1 MKFDFTKMHGIGND
15 YVYVNCMDRELEKPE
30 EIAIA
35 VSPRHFS
42 VGSDGLIM
50 ICASEDVG
58 NADPQAL
65 VMAVNASLA
74 VERVGMPE
82 AQIILAQA
90 VTYIATA
97 PKSNRSCEAVFQA
110 MQEVQATGDLP
121 IPAHLQDAHYKGAAK
136 LGHGTGY
143 KYAHDYPNDYVEQQY
158 LPYELS
164 GREFYQPS
172 GNGYEVKIREHMA
185 RIKKEA
191 AEASSKN
198 KES

>member
-1 MKFDFTKMHGIGND
+1 
-15 YVYVNCMDRELEKPE
+15 
-30 EIAIA
+30 
-35 VSPRHFS
+35 
-42 VGSDGLIM
+42 M

-110 MQEVQATGDLP
+110 MQEVQATGD
-121 IPAHLQDAHYKGAAK
+121 PADPRTFCRMHIIKERK
-136 LGHGTGY
+136 IGTR
-143 KYAHDYPNDYVEQQY
+143 N
-158 LPYELS
+158 
-164 GREFYQPS
+164 
-172 GNGYEVKIREHMA
+172 
-185 RIKKEA
+185 RI
-191 AEASSKN
+191 
-198 KES
+198 